1 MWVGYKVMS
10 YFKKILPVLLLSLL
24 LPMGAYAEDQGSTA
38 ANASADTNEVSANTS
53 DVLTAKDEPR
63 IFDEGLPRAGRA
75 GQNLQPFG
83 ANLFAGNYVS
93 RKSNAL
99 DPTYQVIAGDKISFR
114 MWGEA
119 TANEVLT
126 VDANGNV
133 FVPDVGEIHMVGTKA
148 SEVSNKIKTAVG
160 KVYKDG
166 VDVYANLLTASSK
179 EVTVFVTGSVVRPGQ
194 YTGLPDDSVLAFLHQ
209 AGGVDPRRGSYRQV
223 LVKRGQQRIAS
234 VDLYDFVNNGA
245 LPRTL
250 FRDGDTIVVR
260 PQGSMVSVEGDT
272 RNNYRFEFLGNSIN
286 GAQLVKYARPDSSVT
301 NIAISGTRDGLPNSS
316 YLSYEQFLGTRLFDG
331 DSIRFVSDAPT
342 PVMDISLEG
351 SHLGNSYLAV
361 KRGSRLQEVLDYVSV
376 DPNEADIGN
385 IYIKRKSVALE
396 QKKNIDESLRRLE
409 RSVLTAPAS
418 SDGEAV
424 IRAKEAEL
432 ILKFVERASTVRPE
446 GKIVVSDRGKIA
458 NIRMEDGDIIVIPPK
473 SDVVMISGEV
483 QVPQSVVF
491 ASNASL
497 KDYIAQAGGYTERA
511 NEESLMIVKPN
522 GKVIMGSNVQVAAGD
537 QIMVYPRLDTKD
549 MQFTK
554 DLVQIVYQ
562 IAVAAKAVGL

>member
-1 MWVGYKVMS
+1 MS
-10 YFKKILPVLLLSLL
+10 YFKKILLALSLGL
-24 LPMGAYAEDQGSTA
+24 LYIATPIYAEEQTAVTNTPVDSSTLK
-38 ANASADTNEVSANTS
+38 TNSS
-53 DVLTAKDEPR
+53 DLLTAEEKPQ
-63 IFDEGLPRAGRA
+63 IFDEGLPRASRS

-93 RKSNAL
+93 RRANAL
-99 DPTYQVIAGDKISFR
+99 DPNYQVIAGDKISLR

-119 TANEVLT
+119 TANEVMT

-133 FVPDVGEIHMVGTKA
+133 FIPDVGEIHMVGTRA
-148 SEVSNKIKTAVG
+148 SEVSNKIKAAVG

-179 EVTVFVTGSVVRPGQ
+179 EVTVFVTGSVLKPGQ

-209 AGGVDPRRGSYRQV
+209 AGGVDPKRGSYRQV

-234 VDLYDFVNNGA
+234 VDLYDFVNNGS

-260 PQGSMVSVEGDT
+260 PQGSMISVEGDT

-301 NIAISGTRDGLPNSS
+301 NIAVSGTRDGLPNSS
-316 YLSYEQFLGTRLFDG
+316 YISYEQFLRTRLYDG
-331 DSIRFVSDAPT
+331 DSVRFVTDAPT

-351 SHLGNSYLAV
+351 SHLGNSYLAI

-385 IYIKRKSVALE
+385 IYIKRKSVAIE
-396 QKKNIDESLRRLE
+396 QKKNIDEALRRLE

-418 SDGEAV
+418 SDGEAA

-446 GKIVVSDRGKIA
+446 GKIVVSDRGKVA
-458 NIRMEDGDIIVIPPK
+458 NIRMEDGDIIVIPAK

-483 QVPQSVVF
+483 QVPQSVVY
-491 ASNASL
+491 APNATL

-511 NEESLMIVKPN
+511 NEDSLMVVKPN
-522 GKVIMGSNVQVAAGD
+522 GKVIMGSNLQVAAGD

>member
-1 MWVGYKVMS
+1 MNFLKNY
-10 YFKKILPVLLLSLL
+10 LPIFLVSWLFI
-24 LPMGAYAEDQGSTA
+24 STA
-38 ANASADTNEVSANTS
+38 LYADDAGTSTTPTTSSATAATSANEVSTS
-53 DVLTAKDEPR
+53 DLLTAAEQPR
-63 IFDEGLPRAGRA
+63 SFDEGLPRNSRS

-83 ANLFAGNYVS
+83 ASLFSGAYTS
-93 RKSNAL
+93 RRPSSL
-99 DPTYQVIAGDKISFR
+99 DPNYQVVAGDKISLR

-119 TANEVLT
+119 TSNEVLA

-133 FVPDVGEIHMVGTKA
+133 FIPDVGEIHMVGTRA
-148 SEVSNKIKTAVG
+148 SDVSNKVKAAVS

-166 VDVYANLLTASSK
+166 VDVYANLLTASTK

-194 YTGLPDDSVLAFLHQ
+194 YAGLPDDSVLAFLHQ

-234 VDLYDFVNNGA
+234 MDLYDFVNNGS
-245 LPRTL
+245 LPRVL

-260 PQGSMVSVEGDT
+260 PQGSMVSVEGDI

-286 GAQLVKYARPDSSVT
+286 GAQLIKYARPDSSVT
-301 NIAISGTRDGLPNSS
+301 NIAVSGTRDGLPNSS
-316 YLSYEQFLGTRLFDG
+316 YLSYEQFMRTRLYDG
-331 DSIRFVSDAPT
+331 DSIRFVSDAPA

-376 DPNEADIGN
+376 DPNDADIGN
-385 IYIKRKSVALE
+385 IYIKRKSVAIT

-418 SDGEAV
+418 SDGEAA

-446 GKIVVSDRGKIA
+446 GKVVVSDRGKVA

-473 SDVVMISGEV
+473 SDVVTVSGEV
-483 QVPQSVVF
+483 QVPQSVVY
-491 ASNASL
+491 ASNATL
-497 KDYIAQAGGYTERA
+497 NDYIAQAGGYTERA
-511 NEESLMIVKPN
+511 NPETLIIVKPN
-522 GKVIMGSNVQVAAGD
+522 GKVIMGSSLQVSAGD

>member
-1 MWVGYKVMS
+1 MS
-10 YFKKILPVLLLSLL
+10 YLKRIFPLLGIWLCLL
-24 LPMGAYAEDQGSTA
+24 TAHVYAEDQGAGATTA
-38 ANASADTNEVSANTS
+38 AASTSTESTS
-53 DVLTAKDEPR
+53 DALTAETKPR
-63 IFDEGLPRAGRA
+63 IFDEGLPRTLRS

-83 ANLFAGNYVS
+83 ANLFAGNYTS
-93 RKSNAL
+93 RRANAL
-99 DPTYQVIAGDKISFR
+99 DPNYQVIAGDKISLR

-133 FVPDVGEIHMVGTKA
+133 FVPDVGEIHMVGTRA
-148 SEVSNKIKTAVG
+148 SEVSNKVKAAVG

-166 VDVYANLLTASSK
+166 VDVYANLLTASSQ
-179 EVTVFVTGSVVRPGQ
+179 EVTVFVTGSVLRPGQ

-223 LVKRGQQRIAS
+223 LVKRGQQRVAS
-234 VDLYDFVNNGA
+234 VDLYDFVNNGS
-245 LPRTL
+245 LPRIL
-250 FRDGDTIVVR
+250 FRNGDTIVVR
-260 PQGSMVSVEGDT
+260 PQGSMISVEGDT

-286 GAQLVKYARPDSSVT
+286 GAQLIKYARPDSSVT
-301 NIAISGTRDGLPNSS
+301 NIAVSGTRDGLPNSS
-316 YLSYEQFLGTRLFDG
+316 YISYAQFLSTRLYDG
-331 DSIRFVSDAPT
+331 DSVRFVSDAPT

-351 SHLGNSYLAV
+351 SHLGNSYLAI

-418 SDGEAV
+418 SDGEAA

-446 GKIVVSDRGKIA
+446 GKIVVSDRGKVA

-483 QVPQSVVF
+483 QVPQSVVY
-491 ASNASL
+491 AANASL
-497 KDYIAQAGGYTERA
+497 KDYIAQAGGFTERA
-511 NEESLMIVKPN
+511 NEDTLMVVKPN
-522 GKVIMGSNVQVAAGD
+522 GKVIMGSNPSVAAGD

-554 DLVQIVYQ
+554 DLVQIIYQ

>member
-1 MWVGYKVMS
+1 MN
-10 YFKKILPVLLLSLL
+10 YFKKAWPIVLACLLVMTNVS
-24 LPMGAYAEDQGSTA
+24 AEDSGIAANSNTE
-38 ANASADTNEVSANTS
+38 ANASSANSS
-53 DVLTAKDEPR
+53 DLLTAQEQPR
-63 IFDEGLPRAGRA
+63 IFDEGLPRSVRS

-83 ANLFAGNYVS
+83 ASLFAGNYVS
-93 RKSNAL
+93 RRANAL
-99 DPTYQVIAGDKISFR
+99 DPNYQVIAGDKLSLR

-133 FVPDVGEIHMVGTKA
+133 FIPDVGEIHMVGTKA
-148 SEVSNKIKTAVG
+148 SDVSNKIKAAVG

-166 VDVYANLLTASSK
+166 VDVYANLLTASTK

-194 YTGLPDDSVLAFLHQ
+194 YSGLPDDSILAFLHQ
-209 AGGVDPRRGSYRQV
+209 AGGVDPKRGSYRQV
-223 LVKRGQQRIAS
+223 IVKRGQQRVAS
-234 VDLYDFVNNGA
+234 VDLYDFVNNGT
-245 LPRTL
+245 LPRML

-260 PQGSMVSVEGDT
+260 PQGSMISVEGDI
-272 RNNYRFEFLGNSIN
+272 RNNYRFEFLGNSIS
-286 GAQLVKYARPDSSVT
+286 GAQLIKYARPDSSVT
-301 NIAISGTRDGLPNSS
+301 NIAVSGTRDGLPNSS
-316 YLSYEQFLGTRLFDG
+316 YITYEQFLRTRLMDG

-446 GKIVVSDRGKIA
+446 GKIVVSDRGKVA

-483 QVPQSVVF
+483 QVPQSVVY
-491 ASNASL
+491 ATNATL

-511 NEESLMIVKPN
+511 NEESLMVVKPN
-522 GKVIMGSNVQVAAGD
+522 GKVIMGSNPPVAAGD

>member
-1 MWVGYKVMS
+1 MS
-10 YFKKILPVLLLSLL
+10 YLKRIFPLLGIWLCLL
-24 LPMGAYAEDQGSTA
+24 TAHVYAEDQGAGATTA
-38 ANASADTNEVSANTS
+38 AASTSTESTS
-53 DVLTAKDEPR
+53 DALTAETKPR
-63 IFDEGLPRAGRA
+63 IFDEGLPRTLRS

-83 ANLFAGNYVS
+83 ANLFAGNYTS
-93 RKSNAL
+93 RRANAL
-99 DPTYQVIAGDKISFR
+99 DPNYQVIAGDKISLR

-133 FVPDVGEIHMVGTKA
+133 FVPDVGEIHMVGTRA
-148 SEVSNKIKTAVG
+148 SEVSNKVKAAVG

-166 VDVYANLLTASSK
+166 VDVYANLLTASSQ
-179 EVTVFVTGSVVRPGQ
+179 EVTVFVTGSVLRPGQ

-223 LVKRGQQRIAS
+223 LVKRGQQRVAS
-234 VDLYDFVNNGA
+234 VDLYDFVNNGS
-245 LPRTL
+245 LPRIL
-250 FRDGDTIVVR
+250 FRNGDTIVVR
-260 PQGSMVSVEGDT
+260 PQGSMISVEGDT

-286 GAQLVKYARPDSSVT
+286 GAQLIKYARPDSSVT
-301 NIAISGTRDGLPNSS
+301 NIAVSGTRDGLPNSS
-316 YLSYEQFLGTRLFDG
+316 YISYAQFLSTRLYDG
-331 DSIRFVSDAPT
+331 DSVRFVSDAPT

-351 SHLGNSYLAV
+351 SHLGNSYLAI

-418 SDGEAV
+418 SDGEAA

-446 GKIVVSDRGKIA
+446 GKIVVSDRGKVA

-483 QVPQSVVF
+483 QVPQSVVY
-491 ASNASL
+491 AANASL
-497 KDYIAQAGGYTERA
+497 KDYIAQAGGFTERA
-511 NEESLMIVKPN
+511 SEDTLMVVKPN
-522 GKVIMGSNVQVAAGD
+522 GKVIMGSNPSVAAGD

-554 DLVQIVYQ
+554 DLVQIIYQ

>member
-1 MWVGYKVMS
+1 MWLCLLMS
-10 YFKKILPVLLLSLL
+10 Q
-24 LPMGAYAEDQGSTA
+24 GYAEEQTGA
-38 ANASADTNEVSANTS
+38 AASAGSATTSSATTS
-53 DVLTAKDEPR
+53 DLLTADTKPR
-63 IFDEGLPRAGRA
+63 IFDEGLPRTLRA

-83 ANLFAGNYVS
+83 ANLFAGNYTS
-93 RKSNAL
+93 RRANAL
-99 DPTYQVIAGDKISFR
+99 DPNYQVIAGDKISLR

-133 FVPDVGEIHMVGTKA
+133 FVPDVGEIQMVGTRA
-148 SEVSNKIKTAVG
+148 SEVSNKVKAAVG

-166 VDVYANLLTASSK
+166 VDVYANLLTASSQ
-179 EVTVFVTGSVVRPGQ
+179 EVTVFVTGSVLRPGQ

-223 LVKRGQQRIAS
+223 MVKRGQQRVAS
-234 VDLYDFVNNGA
+234 VDLYDFVNNGS
-245 LPRTL
+245 LPRML
-250 FRDGDTIVVR
+250 FRNGDTIVVR
-260 PQGSMVSVEGDT
+260 PQGSMISVEGDT

-286 GAQLVKYARPDSSVT
+286 GAQLIKYARPDSSVT
-301 NIAISGTRDGLPNSS
+301 NIAVSGTRDGLPNSS
-316 YLSYEQFLGTRLFDG
+316 YISYEQFLRTRLYDG
-331 DSIRFVSDAPT
+331 DSVRFVSDAPT

-418 SDGEAV
+418 SDGEAA

-446 GKIVVSDRGKIA
+446 GKIVVSDRGKVA

-483 QVPQSVVF
+483 QVPQSVVY
-491 ASNASL
+491 ASNATL

-511 NEESLMIVKPN
+511 NEESLMVVKPN
-522 GKVIMGSNVQVAAGD
+522 GKVIMGRHLQVSAGD
-537 QIMVYPRLDTKD
+537 QVMVYPRLDTKD

-554 DLVQIVYQ
+554 DLVQIIYQ

>member
-1 MWVGYKVMS
+1 MS
-10 YFKKILPVLLLSLL
+10 YLKRIFPLLGIWLCLL
-24 LPMGAYAEDQGSTA
+24 TAHVYAEDQGAGATTA
-38 ANASADTNEVSANTS
+38 AASTSTESTS
-53 DVLTAKDEPR
+53 DALTAETKPR
-63 IFDEGLPRAGRA
+63 IFDEGLPRTLRS

-83 ANLFAGNYVS
+83 ANLFAGNYTS
-93 RKSNAL
+93 RRANAL
-99 DPTYQVIAGDKISFR
+99 DPNYQVIAGDKISLR

-133 FVPDVGEIHMVGTKA
+133 FVPDVGEIHMVGTRA
-148 SEVSNKIKTAVG
+148 SEVSNKVKAAVG

-166 VDVYANLLTASSK
+166 VDVYANLLTASSQ
-179 EVTVFVTGSVVRPGQ
+179 EVTVFVTGSVLRPGQ

-223 LVKRGQQRIAS
+223 LVKRGQQRVAS
-234 VDLYDFVNNGA
+234 VDLYDFVNNGS
-245 LPRTL
+245 LPRIL
-250 FRDGDTIVVR
+250 FRNGDTIVVR
-260 PQGSMVSVEGDT
+260 PQGSMISVEGDT

-286 GAQLVKYARPDSSVT
+286 GAQLIKYARPDSSVT
-301 NIAISGTRDGLPNSS
+301 NIAVSGTRDGLPNSS
-316 YLSYEQFLGTRLFDG
+316 YISYAQFLSTRLYDG
-331 DSIRFVSDAPT
+331 DSVRFVSDAPT

-351 SHLGNSYLAV
+351 SHLGNSYLAI

-396 QKKNIDESLRRLE
+396 QKKNIEESLRRLE

-418 SDGEAV
+418 SDGEAA

-446 GKIVVSDRGKIA
+446 GKIVVSDRGKVA

-483 QVPQSVVF
+483 QVPQSVVY
-491 ASNASL
+491 ATNASL
-497 KDYIAQAGGYTERA
+497 KDYIAQAGGFTERA
-511 NEESLMIVKPN
+511 NEDTLMVVKPN
-522 GKVIMGSNVQVAAGD
+522 GKVIMGSNPPVAAGD

-554 DLVQIVYQ
+554 DLVQIIYQ

>member
-1 MWVGYKVMS
+1 MNYL
-10 YFKKILPVLLLSLL
+10 KKIVSVACLWLLVLSTTS
-24 LPMGAYAEDQGSTA
+24 YAEEQTGGSTA
-38 ANASADTNEVSANTS
+38 NTAASSGEVAANTS
-53 DVLTAKDEPR
+53 DLLTANDSKPR
-63 IFDEGLPRAGRA
+63 IFDEGLPRTTRS

-93 RKSNAL
+93 RRANAL
-99 DPTYQVIAGDKISFR
+99 DPNYQVIAGDKISLR

-126 VDANGNV
+126 VDANGDV
-133 FVPDVGEIHMVGTKA
+133 FVPDVGEIRMVGTRA
-148 SEVSNKIKTAVG
+148 ADVSTKIKAAVG
-160 KVYKDG
+160 KIYKDG

-179 EVTVFVTGSVVRPGQ
+179 EVTVFVTGSVARPGQ

-209 AGGVDPRRGSYRQV
+209 AGGVDAKRGSYRQV
-223 LVKRGQQRIAS
+223 LVKRGQQRVAS

-245 LPRTL
+245 LPRVL

-260 PQGSMVSVEGDT
+260 PQGSMISVEGDT

-286 GAQLVKYARPDSSVT
+286 GAQLIKYARPDSSVT
-301 NIAISGTRDGLPNSS
+301 NIAVSGTRDGLPNSS
-316 YLSYEQFLGTRLFDG
+316 YITYEQFLRTRLFDG
-331 DSIRFVSDAPT
+331 DSVRFVSDAPT

-385 IYIKRKSVALE
+385 IYIKRKSVAIE

-418 SDGEAV
+418 SDGEAA

-473 SDVVMISGEV
+473 SDVIMISGEV
-483 QVPQSVVF
+483 QVPQSVVY
-491 ASNASL
+491 ATNATL
-497 KDYIAQAGGYTERA
+497 TDYIAQAGGYTDRA

-522 GKVIMGSNVQVAAGD
+522 GKVIMGSNLQVAAGD

>member
-1 MWVGYKVMS
+1 
-10 YFKKILPVLLLSLL
+10 
-24 LPMGAYAEDQGSTA
+24 
-38 ANASADTNEVSANTS
+38 
-53 DVLTAKDEPR
+53 
-63 IFDEGLPRAGRA
+63 
-75 GQNLQPFG
+75 
-83 ANLFAGNYVS
+83 
-93 RKSNAL
+93 
-99 DPTYQVIAGDKISFR
+99 
-114 MWGEA
+114 
-119 TANEVLT
+119 
-126 VDANGNV
+126 
-133 FVPDVGEIHMVGTKA
+133 
-148 SEVSNKIKTAVG
+148 
-160 KVYKDG
+160 
-166 VDVYANLLTASSK
+166 
-179 EVTVFVTGSVVRPGQ
+179 
-194 YTGLPDDSVLAFLHQ
+194 
-209 AGGVDPRRGSYRQV
+209 
-223 LVKRGQQRIAS
+223 VKRGQQRIAS

>member
-1 MWVGYKVMS
+1 MS
-10 YFKKILPVLLLSLL
+10 YLKRIFPLLGIWLCLL
-24 LPMGAYAEDQGSTA
+24 TAHVYAEDQGAGATTA
-38 ANASADTNEVSANTS
+38 AASTSPETTS
-53 DVLTAKDEPR
+53 DALTAETKPR
-63 IFDEGLPRAGRA
+63 IFDEGLPRTLRS

-83 ANLFAGNYVS
+83 ANLFAGNYTS
-93 RKSNAL
+93 RRANAL
-99 DPTYQVIAGDKISFR
+99 DPNYQVIAGDKISLR

-133 FVPDVGEIHMVGTKA
+133 FVPDVGEIHMVGTRA
-148 SEVSNKIKTAVG
+148 SEVSNKVKAAVG

-166 VDVYANLLTASSK
+166 VDVYANLLTASSQ
-179 EVTVFVTGSVVRPGQ
+179 EVTVFVTGSVLRPGQ

-223 LVKRGQQRIAS
+223 LVKRGQQRVAS
-234 VDLYDFVNNGA
+234 VDLYDFVNNGS
-245 LPRTL
+245 LPRIL
-250 FRDGDTIVVR
+250 FRNGDTIVVR
-260 PQGSMVSVEGDT
+260 PQGSMISVEGDT

-286 GAQLVKYARPDSSVT
+286 GAQLIKYARPDSSVT
-301 NIAISGTRDGLPNSS
+301 NIAVSGTRDGLPNSS
-316 YLSYEQFLGTRLFDG
+316 YISYAQFLSTRLYDG
-331 DSIRFVSDAPT
+331 DSVRFVSDAPT

-351 SHLGNSYLAV
+351 SHLGNSYLAI

-418 SDGEAV
+418 SDGEAA

-446 GKIVVSDRGKIA
+446 GKIVVSDRGKVA

-483 QVPQSVVF
+483 QVPQSVVY
-491 ASNASL
+491 AANASL
-497 KDYIAQAGGYTERA
+497 KDYIAQAGGFTERA
-511 NEESLMIVKPN
+511 SEDTLMVVKPN
-522 GKVIMGSNVQVAAGD
+522 GKVIMGSNPSVAAGD

-554 DLVQIVYQ
+554 DLVQIIYQ

>member
-1 MWVGYKVMS
+1 MS
-10 YFKKILPVLLLSLL
+10 YLKRIFPLLGIWLCLL
-24 LPMGAYAEDQGSTA
+24 TAHVYAEDQGAGATTA
-38 ANASADTNEVSANTS
+38 AASTSTESTS
-53 DVLTAKDEPR
+53 DALTAETKPR
-63 IFDEGLPRAGRA
+63 IFDEGLPRTLRS

-83 ANLFAGNYVS
+83 ANLFAGNYTS
-93 RKSNAL
+93 RRANAL
-99 DPTYQVIAGDKISFR
+99 DPNYQVIAGDKISLR

-133 FVPDVGEIHMVGTKA
+133 FVPDVGEIHMVGTRA
-148 SEVSNKIKTAVG
+148 SEVSNKVKAAVG

-166 VDVYANLLTASSK
+166 VDVYANLLTASSQ
-179 EVTVFVTGSVVRPGQ
+179 EVTVFVTGSVLRPGQ

-223 LVKRGQQRIAS
+223 LVKRGQQRVAS
-234 VDLYDFVNNGA
+234 VDLYDFVNNGS
-245 LPRTL
+245 LPRIL
-250 FRDGDTIVVR
+250 FRNGDTIVVR
-260 PQGSMVSVEGDT
+260 PQGSMISVEGDT

-286 GAQLVKYARPDSSVT
+286 GAQLIKYARPDSSVT
-301 NIAISGTRDGLPNSS
+301 NIAVSGTRDGLPNSS
-316 YLSYEQFLGTRLFDG
+316 YISYAQFLSTRLYDG
-331 DSIRFVSDAPT
+331 DSVRFVSDAPT

-351 SHLGNSYLAV
+351 SHLGNSYLAI

-418 SDGEAV
+418 SDGEAA

-446 GKIVVSDRGKIA
+446 GKIVVSDRGKVA

-483 QVPQSVVF
+483 QVPQSVVY
-491 ASNASL
+491 AANASL
-497 KDYIAQAGGYTERA
+497 KDYIAQAGGFTERS
-511 NEESLMIVKPN
+511 NEDTLMVVKPN
-522 GKVIMGSNVQVAAGD
+522 GKVIMGSNPSVAAGD

-554 DLVQIVYQ
+554 DLVQIIYQ

>member
-1 MWVGYKVMS
+1 MN
-10 YFKKILPVLLLSLL
+10 YFKKILPVLFIGLLMLANAAAEDSGTTAVNAANDTTA
-24 LPMGAYAEDQGSTA
+24 MGANS
-38 ANASADTNEVSANTS
+38 S
-53 DVLTAKDEPR
+53 DALTAKDQPR
-63 IFDEGLPRAGRA
+63 IFDEGLPRSVRS

-83 ANLFAGNYVS
+83 ASLFAGNYVS
-93 RKSNAL
+93 RRANSL
-99 DPTYQVIAGDKISFR
+99 DPNYQVIAGDKISLR

-119 TANEVLT
+119 TANEVMT

-133 FVPDVGEIHMVGTKA
+133 FIPDVGEIHMVGTKA
-148 SEVSNKIKTAVG
+148 SEVSNKIKVAVG
-160 KVYKDG
+160 KIYKDG
-166 VDVYANLLTASSK
+166 VDVYANLLTASNQ
-179 EVTVFVTGSVVRPGQ
+179 EVTVFVTGSVLRPGQ
-194 YTGLPDDSVLAFLHQ
+194 YSGLPDDSVLAFLHQ
-209 AGGVDPRRGSYRQV
+209 AGGVDPKRGSYRQV

-250 FRDGDTIVVR
+250 FRNGDTIVVR
-260 PQGSMVSVEGDT
+260 PQGSMISVEGDT
-272 RNNYRFEFLGNSIN
+272 RNNYRFEFLGNSIG
-286 GAQLVKYARPDSSVT
+286 GAQLIKYARPDSSVT
-301 NIAISGTRDGLPNSS
+301 HIAVSGTRDGLPNSS
-316 YLSYEQFLGTRLFDG
+316 YITYEQFLRARLFDG
-331 DSIRFVSDAPT
+331 DSVRFVSDAPT

-351 SHLGNSYLAV
+351 SHLGTSYLAV

-446 GKIVVSDRGKIA
+446 GKIVVADRGKVA

-473 SDVVMISGEV
+473 SDVVMIGGEV
-483 QVPQSVVF
+483 QVPQSVVY
-491 ASNASL
+491 AANASL

-511 NEESLMIVKPN
+511 NEESLMVVKPN
-522 GKVIMGSNVQVAAGD
+522 GKVIMGSHPPVAAGD

>member
-1 MWVGYKVMS
+1 MS
-10 YFKKILPVLLLSLL
+10 YFKKILPVLFICCLFSAN
-24 LPMGAYAEDQGSTA
+24 GYAEDQGTSATKATA
-38 ANASADTNEVSANTS
+38 DSSAVTNSS
-53 DVLTAKDEPR
+53 DLLTAKDQPR
-63 IFDEGLPRAGRA
+63 VFDEGLPRTTRS

-93 RKSNAL
+93 RRANLL
-99 DPTYQVIAGDKISFR
+99 DPNYQVIAGDKISLR

-133 FVPDVGEIHMVGTKA
+133 FVPDVGEIQMVGVKA
-148 SEVSNKIKTAVG
+148 SEVSNKIKAAVG

-223 LVKRGQQRIAS
+223 LVKRGQQRVAS
-234 VDLYDFVNNGA
+234 IDLYDFVNNGA
-245 LPRTL
+245 LPRTI

-260 PQGSMVSVEGDT
+260 PQGSMISVEGDT

-286 GAQLVKYARPDSSVT
+286 GSQLIKYARPDSSVT
-301 NIAISGTRDGLPNSS
+301 NIAVDGTRDGLPNSS
-316 YLSYEQFLGTRLFDG
+316 YISYEQFLRTRLFDG
-331 DSIRFVSDAPT
+331 DSVRFVSDAPT

-424 IRAKEAEL
+424 IRVKEAEL

-446 GKIVVSDRGKIA
+446 GKIVVSDRGKVA
-458 NIRMEDGDIIVIPPK
+458 NIRMEDGDIIVIPLK
-473 SDVVMISGEV
+473 SDVIMISGEV
-483 QVPQSVVF
+483 QMPQSVVY
-491 ASNASL
+491 AANASL
-497 KDYIAQAGGYTERA
+497 KDYIAQAGGYTDRA
-511 NEESLMIVKPN
+511 NEDSLMVVKPN
-522 GKVIMGSNVQVAAGD
+522 GKVIMGSSPPVTAGD
-537 QIMVYPRLDTKD
+537 QIMVYPRIDSKD

>member
-1 MWVGYKVMS
+1 MS
-10 YFKKILPVLLLSLL
+10 YFKKILLALSLGL
-24 LPMGAYAEDQGSTA
+24 LYIATPIYAEEQTAVTNTPVDSSTLK
-38 ANASADTNEVSANTS
+38 TNSS
-53 DVLTAKDEPR
+53 DLLTAEEKPQ
-63 IFDEGLPRAGRA
+63 IFDEGLPRASRS

-93 RKSNAL
+93 RRANAL
-99 DPTYQVIAGDKISFR
+99 DPNYQVIAGDKISLR

-119 TANEVLT
+119 TANEVMT

-133 FVPDVGEIHMVGTKA
+133 FIPDVGEIHMVGTKA
-148 SEVSNKIKTAVG
+148 SEVSNKIKAAVG

-179 EVTVFVTGSVVRPGQ
+179 EVTVFVTGSVLKPGQ

-209 AGGVDPRRGSYRQV
+209 AGGVDPKRGSYRQV

-234 VDLYDFVNNGA
+234 VDLYDFVNNGS

-260 PQGSMVSVEGDT
+260 PQGSMISVEGDT

-301 NIAISGTRDGLPNSS
+301 NIAVSGTRDGLPNSS
-316 YLSYEQFLGTRLFDG
+316 YISYEQFLRTRLYDG
-331 DSIRFVSDAPT
+331 DSVRFVTDAPT

-351 SHLGNSYLAV
+351 SHLGNSYLAI

-385 IYIKRKSVALE
+385 IYIKRKSVAIE
-396 QKKNIDESLRRLE
+396 QKKNIDEALRRLE

-418 SDGEAV
+418 SDGEAA

-446 GKIVVSDRGKIA
+446 GKVVVSDRGKVA
-458 NIRMEDGDIIVIPPK
+458 NIRMEDGDIIVIPAK

-483 QVPQSVVF
+483 QVPQSVVY
-491 ASNASL
+491 APNATL

-511 NEESLMIVKPN
+511 NEDSLMVVKPN
-522 GKVIMGSNVQVAAGD
+522 GKVIMGSNLQVAAGD

>member
-1 MWVGYKVMS
+1 MS
-10 YFKKILPVLLLSLL
+10 YLKKIVSVAGLWLLVLSTTS
-24 LPMGAYAEDQGSTA
+24 YAEGQSGSGSTTDTV
-38 ANASADTNEVSANTS
+38 ASSGEVAANTS
-53 DVLTAKDEPR
+53 DLLTADDTKPR
-63 IFDEGLPRAGRA
+63 IFDEGLPRTARS

-93 RKSNAL
+93 RRANAL
-99 DPTYQVIAGDKISFR
+99 DPNYQVIAGDKISLR

-126 VDANGNV
+126 VDANGDV
-133 FVPDVGEIHMVGTKA
+133 FVPDVGEIRMVGTRA
-148 SEVSNKIKTAVG
+148 ADVSTKIKAAVG
-160 KVYKDG
+160 KIYKDG

-179 EVTVFVTGSVVRPGQ
+179 EVTVFVTGSVARPGQ

-209 AGGVDPRRGSYRQV
+209 AGGVDAKRGSYRQV
-223 LVKRGQQRIAS
+223 LVKRGQQRVAS

-245 LPRTL
+245 LPRVL

-260 PQGSMVSVEGDT
+260 PQGSMISVEGDT

-286 GAQLVKYARPDSSVT
+286 GAQLIKYARPDSSVT
-301 NIAISGTRDGLPNSS
+301 NIAVSGTRDGLPNSS
-316 YLSYEQFLGTRLFDG
+316 YITYEQFLRTRLFDG
-331 DSIRFVSDAPT
+331 DSVRFVSDAPT

-385 IYIKRKSVALE
+385 IYIKRKSVAIE

-418 SDGEAV
+418 SDGEAA

-473 SDVVMISGEV
+473 SDVIMISGEV
-483 QVPQSVVF
+483 QVPQSVVY
-491 ASNASL
+491 ATNATL
-497 KDYIAQAGGYTERA
+497 KDYIAQAGGYTDRA

-522 GKVIMGSNVQVAAGD
+522 GKVIMGSNLQVAAGD

>member
-1 MWVGYKVMS
+1 MY
-10 YFKKILPVLLLSLL
+10 YFKRAVPAVCIWLLMLGTSF
-24 LPMGAYAEDQGSTA
+24 AEGQTANMPTTA
-38 ANASADTNEVSANTS
+38 AVDAKTS
-53 DVLTAKDEPR
+53 DVLTADSKPR
-63 IFDEGLPRAGRA
+63 IFDEGLPRTTRA

-93 RKSNAL
+93 RRANAL
-99 DPTYQVIAGDKISFR
+99 DPNYQVIAGDKISLR

-133 FVPDVGEIHMVGTKA
+133 FVPDVGEIHMTGVRA
-148 SEVSNKIKTAVG
+148 SEVSSKIKAAVG

-209 AGGVDPRRGSYRQV
+209 AGGIDAKSGSYRQV
-223 LVKRGQQRIAS
+223 LVKRGQQRVAS

-245 LPRTL
+245 LPRVL

-260 PQGSMVSVEGDT
+260 PQGSVISVEGDT
-272 RNNYRFEFLGNSIN
+272 RNSYRFEFLGNSIN
-286 GAQLVKYARPDSSVT
+286 GAQLIKYARPDNSVT
-301 NIAISGTRDGLPNSS
+301 NIAVTGTRDGLPNSS
-316 YLSYEQFLGTRLFDG
+316 YISYEQFLRNRLYDG
-331 DSIRFVSDAPT
+331 DSVRFVSDAPT

-385 IYIKRKSVALE
+385 IYIKRKSVAIE
-396 QKKNIDESLRRLE
+396 QKKNIEESLRRLE

-446 GKIVVSDRGKIA
+446 GKIVVSDRGKVA

-473 SDVVMISGEV
+473 SDVIMISGEV
-483 QVPQSVVF
+483 QMPQSVVY
-491 ASNASL
+491 ASNATL

-511 NEESLMIVKPN
+511 NEESLMVVKPN
-522 GKVIMGSNVQVAAGD
+522 GKVIMGSNLQVAAGD
-537 QIMVYPRLDTKD
+537 QIMVYPRLDSKD

>member
-1 MWVGYKVMS
+1 V
-10 YFKKILPVLLLSLL
+10 
-24 LPMGAYAEDQGSTA
+24 
-38 ANASADTNEVSANTS
+38 
-53 DVLTAKDEPR
+53 
-63 IFDEGLPRAGRA
+63 
-75 GQNLQPFG
+75 
-83 ANLFAGNYVS
+83 
-93 RKSNAL
+93 KS
-99 DPTYQVIAGDKISFR
+99 
-114 MWGEA
+114 
-119 TANEVLT
+119 
-126 VDANGNV
+126 
-133 FVPDVGEIHMVGTKA
+133 
-148 SEVSNKIKTAVG
+148 
-160 KVYKDG
+160 
-166 VDVYANLLTASSK
+166 
-179 EVTVFVTGSVVRPGQ
+179 
-194 YTGLPDDSVLAFLHQ
+194 
-209 AGGVDPRRGSYRQV
+209 
-223 LVKRGQQRIAS
+223 
-234 VDLYDFVNNGA
+234 
-245 LPRTL
+245 
-250 FRDGDTIVVR
+250 
-260 PQGSMVSVEGDT
+260 
-272 RNNYRFEFLGNSIN
+272 
-286 GAQLVKYARPDSSVT
+286 
-301 NIAISGTRDGLPNSS
+301 
-316 YLSYEQFLGTRLFDG
+316 
-331 DSIRFVSDAPT
+331 
-342 PVMDISLEG
+342 
-351 SHLGNSYLAV
+351 
-361 KRGSRLQEVLDYVSV
+361 GSRLQEVLDYVSV

>member
-1 MWVGYKVMS
+1 MKLL
-10 YFKKILPVLLLSLL
+10 KKILTSLL
-24 LPMGAYAEDQGSTA
+24 LTCIVNGTSYAEDQGSTA
-38 ANASADTNEVSANTS
+38 VSSSSEPSPVMTNSS
-53 DVLTAKDEPR
+53 DLLTAEEKPR
-63 IFDEGLPRAGRA
+63 IFDEGLPRTARS

-83 ANLFAGNYVS
+83 ANLFAGNYSS
-93 RKSNAL
+93 RRPNSL
-99 DPTYQVIAGDKISFR
+99 DPNYQVIAGDKISLR

-119 TANEVLT
+119 TANEVLP

-133 FVPDVGEIHMVGTKA
+133 FIPDVGEIHMVGTRA
-148 SEVSNKIKTAVG
+148 ADVSSKIKAAVN

-166 VDVYANLLTASSK
+166 VDVYANLLTASTK
-179 EVTVFVTGSVVRPGQ
+179 EVTVFVTGSVIRPGQ
-194 YTGLPDDSVLAFLHQ
+194 YAGLPDDSVLAFLHQ
-209 AGGVDPRRGSYRQV
+209 AGGVDPKRGSYRQV
-223 LVKRGQQRIAS
+223 LVKRGQQRVAS
-234 VDLYDFVNNGA
+234 MDLYDFVNNGT
-245 LPRTL
+245 LPKLL

-260 PQGSMVSVEGDT
+260 PQGSMISVEGDT

-286 GAQLVKYARPDSSVT
+286 GSQLVKYARPDSSVT
-301 NIAISGTRDGLPNSS
+301 NIAVSGTRDGLPNSS
-316 YLSYEQFLGTRLFDG
+316 YISYEQFLRTRLYDG
-331 DSIRFVSDAPT
+331 DSVRFVTDAPT

-351 SHLGNSYLAV
+351 SHLGNSYLAI

-385 IYIKRKSVALE
+385 IYIKRKSVAIE
-396 QKKNIDESLRRLE
+396 QKKNIDEALRRLE

-418 SDGEAV
+418 SDGEAA

-446 GKIVVSDRGKIA
+446 GKIVVSDRGKVA

-483 QVPQSVVF
+483 QVPQSVVY
-491 ASNASL
+491 ATNASL
-497 KDYIAQAGGYTERA
+497 KDYIAQAGGFTERA
-511 NEESLMIVKPN
+511 NEETLMVVKPN
-522 GKVIMGSNVQVAAGD
+522 GKVIMGSNPSVAAGD

>member
-1 MWVGYKVMS
+1 MS
-10 YFKKILPVLLLSLL
+10 YFKKILLALSLGL
-24 LPMGAYAEDQGSTA
+24 LYIATPIYAEEQTAVTNTPVDSSTLK
-38 ANASADTNEVSANTS
+38 TNSS
-53 DVLTAKDEPR
+53 DLLTAEEKPQ
-63 IFDEGLPRAGRA
+63 IFDEGLPRASRS

-93 RKSNAL
+93 RRANAL
-99 DPTYQVIAGDKISFR
+99 DPNYQVIAGDKISLR

-119 TANEVLT
+119 TANEVMT

-133 FVPDVGEIHMVGTKA
+133 FIPDVGEIQMVGTKA
-148 SEVSNKIKTAVG
+148 SEVSNKIKAAVG

-179 EVTVFVTGSVVRPGQ
+179 EVTVFVTGSVLKPGQ

-209 AGGVDPRRGSYRQV
+209 AGGVDPKRGSYRQV

-234 VDLYDFVNNGA
+234 VDLYDFVNNGS

-260 PQGSMVSVEGDT
+260 PQGSMISVEGDT

-301 NIAISGTRDGLPNSS
+301 NIAVSGTRDGLPNSS
-316 YLSYEQFLGTRLFDG
+316 YISYEQFLRTRLYDG
-331 DSIRFVSDAPT
+331 DSVRFVTDAPT

-351 SHLGNSYLAV
+351 SHLGNSYLAI

-385 IYIKRKSVALE
+385 IYIKRKSVAIE
-396 QKKNIDESLRRLE
+396 QKKNIDEALRRLE

-418 SDGEAV
+418 SDGEAA

-446 GKIVVSDRGKIA
+446 GKIVVSDRGKVA
-458 NIRMEDGDIIVIPPK
+458 NIRMEDGDIIVIPAK

-483 QVPQSVVF
+483 QVPQSVVY
-491 ASNASL
+491 APNATL

-511 NEESLMIVKPN
+511 NEDSLMVVKPN
-522 GKVIMGSNVQVAAGD
+522 GKVIMGSNLQVAAGD

>member
-1 MWVGYKVMS
+1 MKYLKQ
-10 YFKKILPVLLLSLL
+10 IILLLGICLCLFASY
-24 LPMGAYAEDQGSTA
+24 GYAEEQGAGASTSA
-38 ANASADTNEVSANTS
+38 GTNATADLNTS
-53 DVLTAKDEPR
+53 DALTADTKPR
-63 IFDEGLPRAGRA
+63 IFDEGLPRTLRS

-83 ANLFAGNYVS
+83 ANLFAGNYTS
-93 RKSNAL
+93 RRANAL
-99 DPTYQVIAGDKISFR
+99 DPNYQVIAGDKISLR

-133 FVPDVGEIHMVGTKA
+133 FVPDVGEIQMVGTRA
-148 SEVSNKIKTAVG
+148 SEVSNKVKAAVG

-166 VDVYANLLTASSK
+166 VDVYANLLTASSQ
-179 EVTVFVTGSVVRPGQ
+179 EVTVFVTGSVARPGQ

-223 LVKRGQQRIAS
+223 LVKRGQQRVAS

-245 LPRTL
+245 LPRVL
-250 FRDGDTIVVR
+250 FRNGDTIVVR
-260 PQGSMVSVEGDT
+260 PQGSMISVEGDT

-286 GAQLVKYARPDSSVT
+286 GAQLIKYARPDSSVT
-301 NIAISGTRDGLPNSS
+301 NIAVSGTRDGLPNSS
-316 YLSYEQFLGTRLFDG
+316 YITYEQFLRTRLYDG
-331 DSIRFVSDAPT
+331 DSVRFVSDAPT

-418 SDGEAV
+418 SDGEAA

-446 GKIVVSDRGKIA
+446 GKIVVSDRGKVA

-483 QVPQSVVF
+483 QVPQSVVY
-491 ASNASL
+491 ASNATL

-511 NEESLMIVKPN
+511 NEDSLMVVKPN
-522 GKVIMGSNVQVAAGD
+522 GKVMMGRNLQVSAGD
-537 QIMVYPRLDTKD
+537 QVMVYPRLDTKD

>member
-1 MWVGYKVMS
+1 MS
-10 YFKKILPVLLLSLL
+10 YFKKFSLALSLCL
-24 LPMGAYAEDQGSTA
+24 LGIATTVFAENQSTTA
-38 ANASADTNEVSANTS
+38 ANSIADATTPTS
-53 DVLTAKDEPR
+53 TSSDLLTAEDKPR
-63 IFDEGLPRAGRA
+63 IFDEGLPRANRS

-93 RKSNAL
+93 RRANAL
-99 DPTYQVIAGDKISFR
+99 DPNYQIIAGDKISLR

-119 TANEVLT
+119 TANEVMT

-133 FVPDVGEIHMVGTKA
+133 FIPDVGEIHMVGTKA
-148 SEVSNKIKTAVG
+148 SEVSNKIKAAVG

-179 EVTVFVTGSVVRPGQ
+179 EVTVFVTGSVLKPGQ

-209 AGGVDPRRGSYRQV
+209 AGGVDPKRGSYRQV
-223 LVKRGQQRIAS
+223 LVKRGQQRVAS

-245 LPRTL
+245 LPKTL

-260 PQGSMVSVEGDT
+260 PQGSMISVEGDT

-301 NIAISGTRDGLPNSS
+301 NIAVSGTRDGLPNSS
-316 YLSYEQFLGTRLFDG
+316 YISYAQFLNTRLYDG
-331 DSIRFVSDAPT
+331 DSVRFVTDAPT

-351 SHLGNSYLAV
+351 SHLGNAYLAV

-396 QKKNIDESLRRLE
+396 QKKNIDASLRRLE

-418 SDGEAV
+418 SDGEAA

-432 ILKFVERASTVRPE
+432 ILKFVERASTVHPE
-446 GKIVVSDRGKIA
+446 GKIVVSDRGKVA

-483 QVPQSVVF
+483 QVPQSVVY
-491 ASNASL
+491 AANASL

-511 NEESLMIVKPN
+511 NEESLMVVKPN
-522 GKVIMGSNVQVAAGD
+522 GKVMMGRNLQIAAGD

>member
-1 MWVGYKVMS
+1 MS
-10 YFKKILPVLLLSLL
+10 YLKRIFPLLGIWLCLL
-24 LPMGAYAEDQGSTA
+24 TAHVYAEDQGAGATTA
-38 ANASADTNEVSANTS
+38 AASTSTESTS
-53 DVLTAKDEPR
+53 DALTAETKPR
-63 IFDEGLPRAGRA
+63 IFDEGLPRTLRS

-83 ANLFAGNYVS
+83 ANLFAGNYTS
-93 RKSNAL
+93 RRANAL
-99 DPTYQVIAGDKISFR
+99 DPNYQVIAGDKISLR

-133 FVPDVGEIHMVGTKA
+133 FVPDVGEIHMVGTRA
-148 SEVSNKIKTAVG
+148 SEVSNKVKAAVG

-166 VDVYANLLTASSK
+166 VDVYANLLTASSQ
-179 EVTVFVTGSVVRPGQ
+179 EVTVFVTGSVLRPGQ

-223 LVKRGQQRIAS
+223 LVKRGQQRVAS
-234 VDLYDFVNNGA
+234 VDLYDFVNNGS
-245 LPRTL
+245 LPRIL
-250 FRDGDTIVVR
+250 FRNGDTIVVR
-260 PQGSMVSVEGDT
+260 PQGSMISVEGDT

-286 GAQLVKYARPDSSVT
+286 GAQLIKYARPDSSVT
-301 NIAISGTRDGLPNSS
+301 NIAVSGTRDGLPNSS
-316 YLSYEQFLGTRLFDG
+316 YISYAQFLSTRLYDG
-331 DSIRFVSDAPT
+331 DSVRFVSDAPT

-351 SHLGNSYLAV
+351 SHLGNSYLAI

-396 QKKNIDESLRRLE
+396 QKKNIEESLRRLE

-418 SDGEAV
+418 SDGEAA

-446 GKIVVSDRGKIA
+446 GKIVVSDRGKVA

-483 QVPQSVVF
+483 QVPQSVVY
-491 ASNASL
+491 AANASL
-497 KDYIAQAGGYTERA
+497 KDYIAQAGGFTERA
-511 NEESLMIVKPN
+511 NEDTLMVVKPN
-522 GKVIMGSNVQVAAGD
+522 GKVIMGSNPSVAAGD

-554 DLVQIVYQ
+554 DLVQIIYQ

>member
-1 MWVGYKVMS
+1 MNYL
-10 YFKKILPVLLLSLL
+10 KKIVSVACLWLLVLSTTS
-24 LPMGAYAEDQGSTA
+24 YAEEQTGGSTA
-38 ANASADTNEVSANTS
+38 NTAASSGEVAANTS
-53 DVLTAKDEPR
+53 DLLTANDSKPR
-63 IFDEGLPRAGRA
+63 IFDEGLPRTTRS

-93 RKSNAL
+93 RRANAL
-99 DPTYQVIAGDKISFR
+99 DPNYQVIAGDKISLR

-119 TANEVLT
+119 AANEVLT
-126 VDANGNV
+126 VDANGDV
-133 FVPDVGEIHMVGTKA
+133 FVPDVGEIRMVGTRA
-148 SEVSNKIKTAVG
+148 ADVSTKIKAAVG
-160 KVYKDG
+160 KIYKDG

-179 EVTVFVTGSVVRPGQ
+179 EVTVFVTGSVARPGQ

-209 AGGVDPRRGSYRQV
+209 AGGVDAKRGSYRQV
-223 LVKRGQQRIAS
+223 LVKRGQQRVAS

-245 LPRTL
+245 LPRVL

-260 PQGSMVSVEGDT
+260 PQGSMISVEGDT

-286 GAQLVKYARPDSSVT
+286 GAQLIKYARPDSSVT
-301 NIAISGTRDGLPNSS
+301 NIAVSGTRDGLPNSS
-316 YLSYEQFLGTRLFDG
+316 YITYEQFLRTRLFDG
-331 DSIRFVSDAPT
+331 DSVRFVSDAPT

-385 IYIKRKSVALE
+385 IYIKRKSVAIE

-418 SDGEAV
+418 SDGEAA

-473 SDVVMISGEV
+473 SDVIMISGEV
-483 QVPQSVVF
+483 QVPQSVVY
-491 ASNASL
+491 ATNATL
-497 KDYIAQAGGYTERA
+497 TDYIAQAGGYTDRA

-522 GKVIMGSNVQVAAGD
+522 GKVIMGSNLQVAAGD

>member
-1 MWVGYKVMS
+1 MN
-10 YFKKILPVLLLSLL
+10 YFKKILPVLFIGLLML
-24 LPMGAYAEDQGSTA
+24 ANAAAEDSGTTAVNA
-38 ANASADTNEVSANTS
+38 ANDATAMSANSS
-53 DVLTAKDEPR
+53 DALTAKDQPR
-63 IFDEGLPRAGRA
+63 IFDEGLPRSVRS

-83 ANLFAGNYVS
+83 ASLFAGNYVS
-93 RKSNAL
+93 RRANSL
-99 DPTYQVIAGDKISFR
+99 DPNYQVIAGDKISLR

-119 TANEVLT
+119 TANEVMT

-133 FVPDVGEIHMVGTKA
+133 FIPDVGEIHMVGTKA
-148 SEVSNKIKTAVG
+148 SEVSNKIKVAVG
-160 KVYKDG
+160 KIYKDG
-166 VDVYANLLTASSK
+166 VDVYANLLTASNQ
-179 EVTVFVTGSVVRPGQ
+179 EVTVFVTGSVLRPGQ
-194 YTGLPDDSVLAFLHQ
+194 YSGLPDDSVLAFLHQ
-209 AGGVDPRRGSYRQV
+209 AGGVDPKRGSYRQV

-250 FRDGDTIVVR
+250 FRNGDTIVVR
-260 PQGSMVSVEGDT
+260 PQGSMISVEGDT
-272 RNNYRFEFLGNSIN
+272 RNNYRFEFLGNSIG
-286 GAQLVKYARPDSSVT
+286 GAQLIKYARPDSSVT
-301 NIAISGTRDGLPNSS
+301 HIAVSGTRDGLPNSS
-316 YLSYEQFLGTRLFDG
+316 YITYEQFLRARLFDG
-331 DSIRFVSDAPT
+331 DSVRFVSDAPT

-351 SHLGNSYLAV
+351 SHLGTSYLAV

-446 GKIVVSDRGKIA
+446 GKIVVADRGKVA

-473 SDVVMISGEV
+473 SDVVMIGGEV
-483 QVPQSVVF
+483 QVPQSVVY
-491 ASNASL
+491 AANASL

-511 NEESLMIVKPN
+511 NEESLMVVKPN
-522 GKVIMGSNVQVAAGD
+522 GKVIMGSNPPVAAGD